1 MPEGMP
7 DMRTLTQIAD
17 DFRSLEER
25 FGATAEGDAEALAP
39 IGGDLEGLFGEI
51 PSDWPALSQLTMLC
65 LEALQAL
72 YLGSAPDASEARTAT
87 RRALGA
93 VERCLR
99 SGRYHSLGPVRA
111 SGQGL
116 WKALGRA
123 EDGSQWQG
131 APLEPVWPGSE
142 APRLHVDH
150 HVVEAEELTN
160 EAPEQAAEHHAPAP
174 TPAPP
179 VVEAVA
185 PKAEPTP
192 TPKPEPEPVVHEEA
206 APVEG
211 ADPEIVKEF
220 LVESYENLDRLDQD
234 LIALEKDPSDR
245 DTISSIFR
253 TIHTIKG
260 TCGFLGFG
268 RLEALTHAGENLL
281 SLLRDGTL
289 TLNGPITD
297 ALLAMID
304 AVRQILGVIGQTNA
318 EGRGDYSALTER
330 LTLLQTEPDAAPV
343 ALSASVA
350 PAPARETVADEPAEL
365 EVAPAG
371 EAALAESLDSNRHR
385 PDTLAPVRGHIGD
398 ILVEQG
404 YIQPGDLAHALE
416 QQEAGDHRRLGEI
429 LSTMGLVTSDIVER
443 ALQLIG
449 ASSAARSSLT
459 DASIRVDVGLL
470 DNLMNQIGELVLA
483 RNQIV
488 QLLQTSSADA
498 NLLLTVQRLN
508 LITSELQ
515 EAVMKTRMQPVGNVW
530 SKFPR
535 VVRDLAQSCGKQVRL
550 EMEGKDTDLDKTLI
564 EAIKDPLTHL
574 VRNSVD
580 HGIEKPE
587 ARVAAGKPAEGVL
600 LLRAYH
606 EGGQVNI
613 EITDDGGGID
623 TDRVKA
629 KAIEKGI
636 LTREDALRM
645 SERDLL
651 LLIFQPGFSTAA
663 TVTNVS
669 GRGVGMDVVKT
680 NIEKIGGTIEIQSQ
694 RGKGTTMKVK
704 IPLTLAI
711 VPALL
716 VLAGEERYAIPQ
728 VSLQELV
735 RLEPEKASKAIEWIQ
750 GIPIYRLRG
759 KLLPLIYLNKE
770 LSLSDDEGRE
780 RAVNIVVLQ
789 SNERQF
795 GLVVEGITDTEE
807 IVVKPLSQ
815 HLKNVDLFAGA
826 TIMGDGRIALILDV
840 MALAS
845 RAHVLGDASQGRNR
859 IELETREVAS
869 VDGVVQTLLL
879 FQAGR
884 VGRLAIPL
892 STVARLEEL
901 PVSSIERIGHREV
914 VQYRG
919 HIMPLV
925 RIPDLLPELGPSE
938 PLEAGL
944 MQVVV
949 VGDDGKAV
957 GMVVDSILD
966 IVEERLSY
974 EEESDSP
981 YLVGTA
987 LLQGRVTQILN
998 TRAVAGLP
1006 QEEEYGNAAP
1016 ILHLSAGGLSVRGDA
1031 DPGAGSDPS
1040 ATDDAGAAGGGDRG
1054 RADQSA
1060 GTDRNRNRPKK
1071 AAAPRRAA

>member
-1 MPEGMP
+1 
-7 DMRTLTQIAD
+7 MRTLTSIAD
-17 DFRSLEER
+17 DFRQLEER
-25 FGATAEGDAEALAP
+25 LGAAPDGDDDALAQV
-39 IGGDLEGLFGEI
+39 GGELESLYGEI

-72 YLGSAPDASEARTAT
+72 YLGETPSDADARAAT

-93 VERCLR
+93 IERCLR

-123 EDGSQWQG
+123 ENGSQWQG

-150 HVVEAEELTN
+150 HVIEGAEITN
-160 EAPEQAAEHHAPAP
+160 EAPEHFAEHHAQ
-174 TPAPP
+174 
-179 VVEAVA
+179 EVA
-185 PKAEPTP
+185 PVSAPA
-192 TPKPEPEPVVHEEA
+192 PEPEPVAVEAVVPVVEAEEIV
-206 APVEG
+206 APGEG

-245 DTISSIFR
+245 ETISSIFR

-268 RLEALTHAGENLL
+268 RLESLTHAGENLL

-289 TLNGPITD
+289 SLNGPITD
-297 ALLAMID
+297 ALLAMVD
-304 AVRQILGVIGQTNA
+304 AVRQILGVIGQTNG
-318 EGRGDYSALTER
+318 EGRADYSALTER
-330 LTLLQTEPDAAPV
+330 LTLLQTEPDATPV
-343 ALSASVA
+343 KASVGA
-350 PAPARETVADEPAEL
+350 TASAEESSDEETQV

-371 EAALAESLDSNRHR
+371 EASLLESLETAHGANR

-398 ILVEQG
+398 VLIEQG
-404 YIQPGDLAHALE
+404 YIQPGDLAYALS

-429 LSTMGLVTSDIVER
+429 LSAMGLVTADIVER
-443 ALQLIG
+443 ALNILG
-449 ASSAARSSLT
+449 ASSGSRSSLA

-488 QLLQTSSADA
+488 QLLQSAPADIG
-498 NLLLTVQRLN
+498 LLATVQRLN

-535 VVRDLAQSCGKQVRL
+535 VVRDLAQSCGKQIRL

-574 VRNSVD
+574 VRNSAD

-587 ARVAAGKPAEGVL
+587 VRVAAGKPAEGLL

-629 KAIEKGI
+629 KAIEKGLI
-636 LTREDALRM
+636 TREDAVRM
-645 SERDLL
+645 SDRDLL
-651 LLIFQPGFSTAA
+651 QLIFQPGFSTAA

-669 GRGVGMDVVKT
+669 GRGVGMDVVRT

-694 RGKGTTMKVK
+694 RGKGTTMKVR

-716 VLAGEERYAIPQ
+716 VLAGGERYAIPQ

-735 RLEPEKASKAIEWIQ
+735 RLEADRAAKAIEWIQ
-750 GIPIYRLRG
+750 GVPIYRLRG
-759 KLLPLIYLNKE
+759 KLLPLIYLNNE
-770 LSLSDDEGRE
+770 LSLSQCDESAQ
-780 RAVNIVVLQ
+780 AVNIVVLH
-789 SNERQF
+789 SGERQF

-807 IVVKPLSQ
+807 IVVKPLSR
-815 HLKNVDLFAGA
+815 HLKNADLFAGA

-840 MALAS
+840 MALAQ
-845 RAHVLGDASQGRNR
+845 RAHVVGEGAQSRGP
-859 IELETREVAS
+859 IELEARESAVA
-869 VDGVVQTLLL
+869 DGQVQTLLL

-901 PVSSIERIGHREV
+901 PVSSIERIGYREV

-925 RIPDLLPELGPSE
+925 RVPDLLPELGPSE
-938 PLEAGL
+938 PLEEGL
-944 MQVVV
+944 LQVVV
-949 VGDDGKAV
+949 VGDEGHAV

-966 IVEERLSY
+966 IIEERLSY

-987 LLQGRVTQILN
+987 LLQGRVTQVLN

-1006 QEEEYGNAAP
+1006 QEEEHGNAAP
-1016 ILHLSAGGLSVRGDA
+1016 VLHLSAGGLSVRGDA

-1040 ATDDAGAAGGGDRG
+1040 ATDDAGSVGVGDRG
-1054 RADQSA
+1054 RADQPA
-1060 GTDRNRNRPKK
+1060 GTDRHRNRSKK
-1071 AAAPRRAA
+1071 AASPRRAA